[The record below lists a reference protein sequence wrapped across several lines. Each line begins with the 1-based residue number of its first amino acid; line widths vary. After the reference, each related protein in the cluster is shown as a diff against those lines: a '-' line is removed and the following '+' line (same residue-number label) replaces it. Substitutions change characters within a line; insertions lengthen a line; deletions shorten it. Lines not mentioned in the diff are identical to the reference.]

1 MNSSVQPYKFI
12 TNPGDIDKNTIGN
25 NPYNYPKASPSLT
38 ESDDLPGQSFKASK
52 K

>member
-1 MNSSVQPYKFI
+1 LNSSVQPYKFI
-12 TNPGDIDKNTIGN
+12 THYDVTDKNTRGN